1 MSRPERSGA
10 ARAVRIL
17 LLVVVAA
24 AILVLLFTV
33 VFPWVE
39 RNLSDPTLG
48 GLGALVLPA
57 GLRSVGR

>member
-1 MSRPERSGA
+1 MSPSDRSGA

-17 LLVVVAA
+17 LLVIVAA

-48 GLGALVLPA
+48 GMSALPVSA
-57 GLRSVGR
+57 GLTSAGR

>member
-1 MSRPERSGA
+1 MSGADRSGA

-17 LLVVVAA
+17 LLVILAA
-24 AILVLLFTV
+24 GILVLLFTV

-48 GLGALVLPA
+48 GPSGMPVPAALRP
-57 GLRSVGR
+57 GGR

>member
-1 MSRPERSGA
+1 MSRAERSMA

-17 LLVVVAA
+17 VIVLLAA

-48 GLGALVLPA
+48 ALSALLMPA
-57 GLRSVGR
+57 GLRSSGR

>member
-1 MSRPERSGA
+1 MSRPGRSAA
-10 ARAVRIL
+10 ARALRIL
-17 LLVVVAA
+17 LLVVLAA

-48 GLGALVLPA
+48 GASAVPVLT
-57 GLRSVGR
+57 GLTLSGR